1 MIYGSLILAS
11 TEAAVKSW
19 PQFEDVYTRVHR
31 YNQTQHPVRGL
42 LSLSGIETPA
52 EVHLPQ
58 RSKSY
63 YVSVNS
69 PSQGYEAKALASIR
83 DVLPHMES
91 EYESAR
97 QLYKLHMIMAGL
109 KSFSP
114 SPYVSHVV
122 SQGDSNHVGILVRG
136 LTLYVTGVYDTI
148 ARSVQLVWTDD
159 EYFLSDLRAR
169 EPGRYVFYRFPDLSN
184 RPLFLF
190 SPALVS
196 KWLRWVTKFQGPDC
210 LLKSFNALELY
221 LYKDAEIPTR
231 SLSYGQPT
239 AN

>member
-1 MIYGSLILAS
+1 MIYGSLVLAS
-11 TEAAVKSW
+11 TEAAIKSW
-19 PQFEDVYTRVHR
+19 PQFDDSTPYQ

-42 LSLSGIETPA
+42 LRLAGIDSPA

-63 YVSVNS
+63 YVSVGS
-69 PSQGYEAKALASIR
+69 PMRSHEASVLSSICNI
-83 DVLPHMES
+83 LPHMES
-91 EYESAR
+91 EYEATR
-97 QLYKLHMIMAGL
+97 QLYKLHMIMVGL
-109 KSFSP
+109 RARSAF
-114 SPYVSHVV
+114 PYLSHVI
-122 SQGDSNHVGILVRG
+122 SQGDSNHVGILAQG
-136 LTLYVTGVYDTI
+136 ITLYVLGVYDTI

-159 EYFLSDLRAR
+159 EYFMSDLRAR

-196 KWLRWVTKFQGPDC
+196 KWLGWTKKFQGPDC